1 MMAAF
6 RNAELKDFMFPEPT
20 ITDRV
25 HNGTPDG
32 ALPSH
37 SNNKTPV
44 TNQHA
49 SSGNP
54 KILLDFMLQL
64 YPFVDES
71 LPTTPLMD
79 KICHNLDHYLPFR
92 EHAPQRLRSTGLEGP
107 YHPDVV
113 DTRAGFFGALF
124 WRGISYSTNSAHR
137 DPMVFTLQDFIKHK
151 KSLAKATSELEAEKH
166 FCNTKAY
173 GTYNCF
179 RTTTSAER
187 YWETSGRSNLTN
199 WLNVDPKPS
208 YLEQWEFFKGT
219 FLRDNQ
225 GKYGKI
231 YQKQEDESLPSVWEF
246 SCPPHHRRLCLCWQS
261 EDAYSGRN
269 GRGYHKN

>member
-6 RNAELKDFMFPEPT
+6 RNAELKNFMFPEPT

-25 HNGTPDG
+25 HNSTPDG

-44 TNQHA
+44 TNWHA

-79 KICHNLDHYLPFR
+79 KIRHNLDHYLPFR
-92 EHAPQRLRSTGLEGP
+92 EDAPQRLRSTGLEVP

-113 DTRAGFFGALF
+113 DTRAGFFGPLF
-124 WRGISYSTNSAHR
+124 WCGISYSTNSAHR

-151 KSLAKATSELEAEKH
+151 KSLVKATSELEAEKH

-179 RTTTSAER
+179 
-187 YWETSGRSNLTN
+187 
-199 WLNVDPKPS
+199 
-208 YLEQWEFFKGT
+208 
-219 FLRDNQ
+219 
-225 GKYGKI
+225 
-231 YQKQEDESLPSVWEF
+231 
-246 SCPPHHRRLCLCWQS
+246 
-261 EDAYSGRN
+261 
-269 GRGYHKN
+269 